1 MSIGYRLCS
10 LSYKRWSFSQL
21 LPEAAPGGSR
31 PPGSEHSAAGAMPCS
46 RRGTRRGT
54 FWQWN
59 WRWRCLSWAQ
69 IDGFTDY
76 FRMTT
81 VAKGK
86 KTEHEQSR
94 QGFGGLKMAG
104 TWPMTKKKGASNI
117 WNICCL
123 DLSGSFMPHVWG
135 PVARLHLFQAA
146 EHVARH
152 APRSGCRNDL
162 KWNHCI
168 SGQPGANSW
177 HLMAWN
183 NIHCHKKT
191 TCQPL

>member
-86 KTEHEQSR
+86 KQNMNNHDKVLAVWRWRAHDQWPKKRSFQHLEH
-94 QGFGGLKMAG
+94 L
-104 TWPMTKKKGASNI
+104 
-117 WNICCL
+117 
-123 DLSGSFMPHVWG
+123 LSGSIWFVYASCLRPSCSVA
-135 PVARLHLFQAA
+135 PV
-146 EHVARH
+146 
-152 APRSGCRNDL
+152 SGC
-162 KWNHCI
+162 WAC
-168 SGQPGANSW
+168 G
-177 HLMAWN
+177 
-183 NIHCHKKT
+183 T
-191 TCQPL
+191 TCAKKWM

>member
-10 LSYKRWSFSQL
+10 LSYKRWSFSQP

-76 FRMTT
+76 FRTLGWPPWLKEKNRTWTITTRFWRFEDGGHMTNDQ
-81 VAKGK
+81 K
-86 KTEHEQSR
+86 KRSFQHLEIEDTLHKH
-94 QGFGGLKMAG
+94 L
-104 TWPMTKKKGASNI
+104 
-117 WNICCL
+117 
-123 DLSGSFMPHVWG
+123 LSGSIWFVYVSCLRSSCSVA
-135 PVARLHLFQAA
+135 PV
-146 EHVARH
+146 
-152 APRSGCRNDL
+152 SGC
-162 KWNHCI
+162 WAC
-168 SGQPGANSW
+168 G
-177 HLMAWN
+177 
-183 NIHCHKKT
+183 T
-191 TCQPL
+191 TCAKKCM